1 LQPAP
6 LITIAVPSLNQ
17 GRYLAD
23 ALQSIFD
30 QGLPVE
36 VFLADGGSSDA
47 TLEVIGEF
55 APKLAGWRS
64 HPDHGQAAAINECI
78 ARGRAPYVCW
88 LNSDDMLVQGGLATL
103 LAVLEAD
110 PALPAAYGRAW
121 TLIDATQE
129 KIPVWVEPFD
139 PGRLARRCIIS
150 QPATLIRRSAWEA
163 IGGLDENLHFAMD
176 YDLWWRLFRNSGTLR
191 FVDSFVAINRDHAD
205 TKSTNNRYA
214 HYREGAAVVARHHG
228 EVPAWIRL
236 VPLHLRWRLARLKHW
251 LTRS

>member
-110 PALPAAYGRAW
+110 PALPAAYGWRPRASISCARW
-121 TLIDATQE
+121 SPSAS
-129 KIPVWVEPFD
+129 
-139 PGRLARRCIIS
+139 GR
-150 QPATLIRRSAWEA
+150 
-163 IGGLDENLHFAMD
+163 
-176 YDLWWRLFRNSGTLR
+176 
-191 FVDSFVAINRDHAD
+191 
-205 TKSTNNRYA
+205 
-214 HYREGAAVVARHHG
+214 
-228 EVPAWIRL
+228 
-236 VPLHLRWRLARLKHW
+236 
-251 LTRS
+251 